1 MRARTYQLLESG
13 EDYAPFGRVIDVFL
27 IALICLNVA
36 AAILETVD
44 TVYLRFGPYFG
55 WFEFGSI
62 AIFSVEYIARVWACV
77 EAPGASHHRPMTT
90 RLRYMVSP
98 VALADL
104 VAILPALLGTLVML
118 DLRWLRLFR
127 LLRLFKLTRYWS
139 GLRLLADVVRQEAQ
153 VLGASM
159 FVLLVIML
167 LASGLM
173 HVVEHRAQPEA
184 FGSIPV
190 ALWWTVITLTTVGYG
205 DVVPVTGAGKLVA
218 GCISLIGIAMVAM
231 PAGILAAGFAEH
243 ARRSAPSRK
252 RSARA
257 ERNLR
262 SRLKEEQET
271 GAAVDTERADR
282 HCPHCGK
289 PFLLSEDSQV
299 DRRQQG

>member
-1 MRARTYQLLESG
+1 
-13 EDYAPFGRVIDVFL
+13 
-27 IALICLNVA
+27 
-36 AAILETVD
+36 
-44 TVYLRFGPYFG
+44 
-55 WFEFGSI
+55 
-62 AIFSVEYIARVWACV
+62 
-77 EAPGASHHRPMTT
+77 MTA
-90 RLRYMVSP
+90 RLRYMASP

-104 VAILPALLGTLVML
+104 VAILPALLGPLVML

-167 LASGLM
+167 LASGVM

-205 DVVPVTGAGKLVA
+205 DVVPVTGAGKTVA
-218 GCISLIGIAMVAM
+218 GLISLIGIAMVAM

-243 ARRSAPSRK
+243 ARRSARSRK
-252 RSARA
+252 RSEKA
-257 ERNLR
+257 ERKLQTRLR
-262 SRLKEEQET
+262 QEPET
-271 GAAVDTERADR
+271 GKAADAERVDRR
-282 HCPHCGK
+282 CPHCGK
-289 PFLLSEDSQV
+289 LLPLSADNQV
-299 DRRQQG
+299 DRRRQG